1 MLTVIFCSIQ
11 QRQRL
16 YNVGK
21 KISLETTSS
30 NLQIP
35 SIQKYLQ
42 KKYCCKIKGLRA
54 SQDMVDLSLLLMAGH
69 KAFGRPSGNIG
80 FQGEDVLE
88 NDNVCDYVFQSTL
101 CWQNLPSYCLLPLV
115 WFNLFFSIGS
125 SSSFLD
131 SAEFHSLLRI
141 I

>member
-1 MLTVIFCSIQ
+1 
-11 QRQRL
+11 
-16 YNVGK
+16 
-21 KISLETTSS
+21 
-30 NLQIP
+30 
-35 SIQKYLQ
+35 
-42 KKYCCKIKGLRA
+42 
-54 SQDMVDLSLLLMAGH
+54 MVDLSLLLMAGH

-141 I
+141 IWDFIAKPQTILNLIVLKYAIDFEFQGSA